1 MQRHLVHIVQ
11 PLMKVEALAQTEVPI
26 LVEVQMRVEIQT
38 VLIPEMPLKIVADQ
52 TIKEHPLDQRLDKEE
67 GIKNI

>member
-26 LVEVQMRVEIQT
+26 PVEIQT

-52 TIKEHPLDQRLDKEE
+52 TIKEHTLDQRLDKEE
-67 GIKNI
+67 GIKHI